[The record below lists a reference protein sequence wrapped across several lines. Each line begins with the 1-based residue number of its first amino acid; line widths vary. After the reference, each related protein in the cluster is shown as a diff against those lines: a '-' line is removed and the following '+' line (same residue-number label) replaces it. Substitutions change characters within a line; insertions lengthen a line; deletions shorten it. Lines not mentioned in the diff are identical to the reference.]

1 MINCQSDHCEFP
13 LDLDNLCAWSQQN
26 LMDYNVKKC
35 KLMRITKKSMPL
47 LSDIKLNNNTLEETS
62 EFGDLGLV
70 TSNKLSWN
78 AHVDKTSNTANSLSY

>member
-1 MINCQSDHCEFP
+1 
-13 LDLDNLCAWSQQN
+13 
-26 LMDYNVKKC
+26 MDYDVKKC

-78 AHVDKTSNTANSLSY
+78 AHVDKTSNTANKILCLIKRTCKGLNDVATPKTLYIVPW